1 MTTDKVY
8 LYFKSRDKL
17 ARIDTSKIVYFEADG
32 NFTHIY
38 TIDKH
43 RTTVCMNLSKME
55 EALDQQMGEDAHIF
69 MRIGKRFIINLQ
81 FVYTVDAY
89 EQRLILSDYD
99 HFSFEVKISKDAL
112 KKMIDLMLV
121 AKV

>member
-32 NFTHIY
+32 NFTHIW

-55 EALDQQMGEDAHIF
+55 EALALQMGDDAHIF
-69 MRIGKRFIINLQ
+69 MRIGKRFIINMQ
-81 FVYTVDAY
+81 YVYTVDAY

-112 KKMIDLMLV
+112 KNMIDLMLI

>member
-32 NFTHIY
+32 NFTHIW

-55 EALDQQMGEDAHIF
+55 DALALQMGDDAHIF
-69 MRIGKRFIINLQ
+69 MRIGKRFIINMQ
-81 FVYTVDAY
+81 YVYTVDAY

-112 KKMIDLMLV
+112 KNMIDLMLV

>member
-8 LYFKSRDKL
+8 VYFKTRDKL

-32 NFTHIY
+32 NFTHIR
-38 TIDKH
+38 TIDKR
-43 RTTVCMNLSKME
+43 RTTICMNLSKME
-55 EALDQQMGEDAHIF
+55 DALAEQIGEDAHVF

-81 FVYTVDAY
+81 YVYLVDAY
-89 EQRLILSDYD
+89 EQKLILSDYD

-112 KKMIDLMLV
+112 KKMIELMLV
-121 AKV
+121 AKI